1 MITWLKRK
9 QVRWINENN
18 MESTGKKKIVIIG
31 PAHPL
36 RGGLAT
42 FNHRMAIEFLNSG
55 HQAEIVSYSLQYP
68 KVFFPGKTQLSG
80 EPAPSNLTIHTW
92 INSVNPLNWIRT
104 GFRLKNRKP
113 DIIIIRFWIPF
124 MAPCLGV
131 IARIVRTNRH
141 TRIVA
146 VADNIIPHEKRPF
159 DRLLAGFFIK
169 SVQGF
174 ITMSKKVLE
183 DLALFDKHKPRIFC
197 HHPLYDNFG
206 SPVPKSEAIQK
217 LGLETGFSYILFFGF
232 IRDYKGLDILLKA
245 FSDPRI
251 QQMPLKLIVAGEF
264 YTDAEPYYSLI
275 RNLGLSDKVILRND
289 FIPDSGV
296 RDYFCAADLV
306 AQPYKSATQ
315 SGVTQIAYHFGKPMI
330 ITDVGGLSEI
340 VPDNRVGYAV
350 SPDPEAI
357 ADAIVT
363 FYQEQKE
370 ELFSRNASVEKEKFS
385 WKSFTD
391 KILDVSEKIKIR

>member
-1 MITWLKRK
+1 
-9 QVRWINENN
+9 

-42 FNHRMAIEFLNSG
+42 FNHRMALEFLNSG
-55 HQAEIVSYSLQYP
+55 HQTEIVSYSLQYP
-68 KVFFPGKTQLSG
+68 KVFFPGKTQISG
-80 EPAPSNLTIHTW
+80 EPAPSSLTIHTW
-92 INSVNPLNWIRT
+92 INSVNPLNWIKT
-104 GFRLKNRKP
+104 GFRLKNRNP

-131 IARIVRTNRH
+131 IAWIVRKNRH

-183 DLALFDKHKPRIFC
+183 DLDIFDRHKPRIFC

-217 LGLETGFSYILFFGF
+217 LGLATEFSYILFFGF

-245 FSDPRI
+245 FSDARI
-251 QQMPLKLIVAGEF
+251 QNMPLKLMVAGEF
-264 YTDAEPYYSLI
+264 YTDPEPYHSLI
-275 RNLGLSDKVILRND
+275 RHLGLSEKVIMRND
-289 FIPDSGV
+289 FVPDSTV

-340 VPDNRVGYAV
+340 VPDNRVGYVV
-350 SPDPEAI
+350 SPDPKAI
-357 ADAIVT
+357 ADAVVT
-363 FYQEQKE
+363 FYRERKE
-370 ELFSRNASVEKEKFS
+370 DFFSQNALTEKEKFS

-391 KILDVSEKIKIR
+391 QILAVSEKIKV